1 MSDWLCE
8 WFSAGCPDHGALVS
22 RSAPEISSGALLLGV
37 ALVVGVV
44 AIVQHERTKR
54 RGE

>member
-1 MSDWLCE
+1 VSDWLCD
-8 WFSAGCPDHGALVS
+8 WFNVSCADHGEYVS
-22 RSAPEISSGALLLGV
+22 RAAPEISSHALLLGV